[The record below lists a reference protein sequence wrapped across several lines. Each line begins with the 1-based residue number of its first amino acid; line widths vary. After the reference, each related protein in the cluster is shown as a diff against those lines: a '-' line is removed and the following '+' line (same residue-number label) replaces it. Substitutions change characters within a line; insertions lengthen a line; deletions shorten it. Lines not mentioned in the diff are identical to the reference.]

1 MQTLSATEL
10 TTMTDSPLVSTFNEQ
25 TGVATLTFNR
35 PDVLNAINVPMA
47 EAFLET
53 AKALSGQPGLRCI
66 VLVGAGRAFMAG
78 GDVASMVGTPQQ
90 TQGVIN
96 GLLLPLNKAI
106 LLLRSID
113 APIIAGVK
121 GVAAGAG
128 LSLALM
134 ADVIVAEEN
143 ARFLIGYNGIGAVPD
158 CGCTWFLPRKI
169 GTARATE
176 MMLLNRQ
183 LNATEAKNWGLLA
196 EVGSPDAFDDLLA
209 TTAKHVASGPTK
221 AFGAFRR
228 LVDQGSGR
236 SLAEHLE
243 AERQAFLKAAE
254 TDDFKEGVRAFTS
267 KRPAKFTG
275 N

>member
-1 MQTLSATEL
+1 
-10 TTMTDSPLVSTFNEQ
+10 MTDSPLISTFDEQ

-35 PDVLNAINVPMA
+35 PEVLNAINVPMA
-47 EAFLET
+47 EAFLKEL
-53 AKALSGQPGLRCI
+53 KALSGHPGLRCI

-78 GDVASMVGTPQQ
+78 GDVASMAGTPQQ
-90 TQGVIN
+90 TRDVIN
-96 GLLLPLNKAI
+96 GLLLPLNEAI

-121 GVAAGAG
+121 GAAAGAG

-134 ADVIVAEEN
+134 ADIIIAEEN

-158 CGCTWFLPRKI
+158 CGGTWFLPQKI

-176 MMLLNRQ
+176 MMMLNRQ
-183 LNATEAKNWGLLA
+183 LTAIEAKDWGLLA
-196 EVGSPDAFDDLLA
+196 EVGSPDSFEELLA
-209 TTAKHVASGPTK
+209 TTAKRVASGPTK

-228 LVDQGSGR
+228 LVDQASGR

-254 TDDFKEGVRAFTS
+254 TNDFKEGVCAFTS
-267 KRPAKFTG
+267 KRPAKFVG